1 MSNLFNWYNCIIII
15 VFIVDALLF
24 VRVLRLTEKAHNTT
38 HLTSHITN
46 APEKDSR
53 SEKEESASGIIGRLN
68 QWYSFFSNTVAV
80 FPLLGMLGTVIS
92 LYNLAGD
99 LADTTTSFFSAL
111 SSTIWGIVFA
121 IIGKCADAF
130 IAPKV
135 EAENKAYDLLVER
148 NSNERKT
155 EAAK

>member
-1 MSNLFNWYNCIIII
+1 MGNLFNWYNCIIII
-15 VFIVDALLF
+15 VFFVDAALF
-24 VRVLRLTEKAHNTT
+24 MRVIRLTDKAHDAT

-46 APEKDSR
+46 IPEKDNR
-53 SEKEESASGIIGRLN
+53 KEKEESASGIIGRLN
-68 QWYSFFSNTVAV
+68 QWYSFFSNTVTI

-92 LYNLAGD
+92 LYSLAGNITD
-99 LADTTTSFFSAL
+99 SSTSFFGAL

-130 IAPKV
+130 IAPRV

-148 NSNERKT
+148 NSNERKN
-155 EAAK
+155 EAAE

>member
-1 MSNLFNWYNCIIII
+1 MGNLFNWYNCIIII
-15 VFIVDALLF
+15 VFFIDAALF
-24 VRVLRLTEKAHNTT
+24 VRVKKLTDKAHNAT

-46 APEKDSR
+46 APDKDDR
-53 SEKEESASGIIGRLN
+53 KEKEENAAGIIGRLN
-68 QWYSFFSNTVAV
+68 QWYSFFTNTVTI

-92 LYNLAGD
+92 LYSLAGD
-99 LADTTTSFFSAL
+99 LADSSTSFFAAL

-121 IIGKCADAF
+121 IIGKGADAF

-148 NSNERKT
+148 NSNERKA
-155 EAAK
+155 EAEK